1 MIELLMSDLCTMRKG
16 QTINEVDIYNL
27 KGVDINNSVPI
38 ISSSTLNNGVMGHI
52 DRKHMDLYKKIGRS
66 GDLSWVTNGYAGK
79 VTYRES
85 DFLPTEKCGVAAIK
99 IKYKDIVNP
108 KWLEIYLNSIT
119 KKYVVAKEGNGKL
132 EIVQMKNIPVIIPTL
147 EEQDEIVK
155 EYHDNQTILNSLKDK
170 LMTIDQQLFSKTN
183 YRSKKFKISDLFQIT
198 SGVRITQEQVY
209 QNPGKFPVVTS
220 KTTNEG
226 IAWFASE
233 IWLSSFRKNGEKV
246 IIDQKCI
253 TWSKDGNAGKLFY
266 RNYPFYQNDHSG
278 VLIPKTMDIN
288 LMWFHVYF
296 QSEIYKH
303 VVAKD
308 SQGMLY
314 EEQMANIEIEMPIK
328 ENGEIDI
335 DLQNEIYAEYKR
347 LSDIKDSLELI
358 INKYSL

>member
-1 MIELLMSDLCTMRKG
+1 MIQLLMSELCTMRKG

-27 KGVDINNSVPI
+27 KCSEIEMSIPV
-38 ISSSTLNNGVMGHI
+38 ISSSTLNSGIMGYI
-52 DRKHMDLYKKIGRS
+52 DRKHMGLYKKVGKS

-99 IKYKDIVNP
+99 SKYKEKVNP

-132 EIVQMKNIPVIIPTL
+132 EIVQMKNIPVVIPDL
-147 EEQDEIVK
+147 DEQEEIVN
-155 EYHDNQTILNSLKDK
+155 ENNTNQKIINSLKDK
-170 LMTIDQQLFSKTN
+170 LLNIREQLAVNISYT
-183 YRSKKFKISDLFQIT
+183 SKKFKISELFQIT

-209 QNPGKFPVVTS
+209 QNPGTFPVVTS
-220 KTTNEG
+220 KTTKEG
-226 IAWFASE
+226 IAWYASE
-233 IWLSSFRKNGEKV
+233 KWLNDFRKNGEKV
-246 IIDQKCI
+246 VVEKECV

-266 RNYPFYQNDHSG
+266 RDYPFYQNDHSG
-278 VLIPKTMDIN
+278 VLIPKNDNIN
-288 LMWFHVYF
+288 LQWFKIHF

-328 ENGEIDI
+328 DNEDI
-335 DLQNEIYAEYKR
+335 DLNLQNEIYAEYKR
-347 LSDIKDSLELI
+347 LSDIKEKLESI
-358 INKYSL
+358 ISRYSI